1 MINKGRRW
9 YSLCDILGTCGIL
22 EGIERMKKMT
32 SEWER
37 EGRGESPLI
46 YSFKF
51 QGLCSREQDWFSRSH
66 HPISFT
72 DFHPTPP
79 WPVTERVHL
88 STTEYNLETRVPSF
102 FLSFANQGKFAHFN
116 TPHELDALLSYT
128 VHWAQK
134 IFDWKSVASITIM
147 LCSHFNAKWLIFDIW
162 GFESSA
168 SSVWP
173 EKPDVYKQPVGCK
186 LLWAINCRQL
196 PDVAN

>member
-1 MINKGRRW
+1 MACKIRLEVLETRQRGWDGDSTWLSKEMINKGRRW

-37 EGRGESPLI
+37 EGRGEPPLI

-102 FLSFANQGKFAHFN
+102 FLSFALHHMNLMLYYLTECTELRKYLTGKV
-116 TPHELDALLSYT
+116 SQ
-128 VHWAQK
+128 VVQ
-134 IFDWKSVASITIM
+134 
-147 LCSHFNAKWLIFDIW
+147 
-162 GFESSA
+162 
-168 SSVWP
+168 
-173 EKPDVYKQPVGCK
+173 
-186 LLWAINCRQL
+186 
-196 PDVAN
+196 